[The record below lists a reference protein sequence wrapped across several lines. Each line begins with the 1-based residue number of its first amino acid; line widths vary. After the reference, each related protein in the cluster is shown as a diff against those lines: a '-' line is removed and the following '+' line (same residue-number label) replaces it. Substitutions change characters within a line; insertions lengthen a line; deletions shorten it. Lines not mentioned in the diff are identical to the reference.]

1 MTDKKSIST
10 WCNLPGV
17 SVILPKATKRGT
29 EFDDKFIILGPDK
42 ETEEAIA
49 LAIKEKV
56 LMTAKIR
63 GD

>member
-1 MTDKKSIST
+1 MTDKKSIS
-10 WCNLPGV
+10 
-17 SVILPKATKRGT
+17 VILSEATKRGT
-29 EFDDKFIILGPDK
+29 ELGDKFIILGPDK

-56 LMTAKIR
+56 LKTAKIR